1 LVKSVSKEEGTR
13 KEVRICPK
21 CGLPYDWVERRK
33 VGNRVYLLAVHVV
46 KDRVRSYR
54 RFCYLGP
61 AEGYAVG
68 RATHGFMELRGFE
81 LDKRMDVNRL
91 LEYLRQLLSALTGES
106 LYGGDSELRM
116 RVLGEVRRILEEY
129 LARVGSAGGEE
140 QGIHD

>member
-1 LVKSVSKEEGTR
+1 MSREESAR
-13 KEVRICPK
+13 KEVRLCPK

-33 VGNRVYLLAVHVV
+33 VGGRVYLLAVHVV
-46 KDRVRSYR
+46 KDRQRSYR

-91 LEYLRQLLSALTGES
+91 LEYLRQLLSALTGEE
-106 LYGGDSELRM
+106 LYGGDSELR
-116 RVLGEVRRILEEY
+116 RKALGEVRRILLEY
-129 LARVGSAGGEE
+129 LSRAGGAGGEE
-140 QGIHD
+140 EKGVQD